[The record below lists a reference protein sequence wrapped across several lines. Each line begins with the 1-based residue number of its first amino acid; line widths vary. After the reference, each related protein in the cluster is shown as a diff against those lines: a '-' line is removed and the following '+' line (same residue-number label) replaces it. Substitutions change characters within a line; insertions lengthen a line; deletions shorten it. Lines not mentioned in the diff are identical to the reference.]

1 MPPEKT
7 GNLTEF
13 EKGQIVAL
21 KEKCLSFSEIGKIL
35 SRPRS
40 TVLSFYNRFQKRG
53 DVKNLPMPG
62 RHKII
67 DTRTHRRLV
76 RESKKARRLPLSELR
91 NEVAPHASVKTI
103 NRALASV
110 NIKKWRARKRAFL
123 KDEHAVKKL
132 AWAKK
137 YNDWTQEDFEG
148 VCNRLLGG
156 GGINR
161 VTILSLYQSAVYN
174 ETKYRRLRLSCC
186 NKLLTI
192 SQLPSSS

>member
-13 EKGQIVAL
+13 EKRQVVAL
-21 KEKCLSFSEIGKIL
+21 KEKCLFSEIGKIL
-35 SRPRS
+35 SCPKS
-40 TVLSFYNRFQKRG
+40 TVLSFYNQFQKRG

-76 RESKKARRLPLSELR
+76 RESKKARRLPLSEFP

-103 NRALASV
+103 KRALASA

-123 KDEHAVKKL
+123 KDEHAVKRL

-148 VCNRLLGG
+148 VMIFSDECMVEKSKDPKGIGCSEQLRKSGIKTAFMGLQKDLG
-156 GGINR
+156 
-161 VTILSLYQSAVYN
+161 
-174 ETKYRRLRLSCC
+174 
-186 NKLLTI
+186 
-192 SQLPSSS
+192 

>member
-21 KEKCLSFSEIGKIL
+21 KEKSLSFSEIGKIL
-35 SRPRS
+35 SRPKS
-40 TVLSFYNRFQKRG
+40 TVLSFYNWFQKRG

-67 DTRTHRRLV
+67 DTRTHHRLV
-76 RESKKARRLPLSELR
+76 RESKKAHRLPLSELR

-103 NRALASV
+103 KRALVSV
-110 NIKKWRARKRAFL
+110 NIIKKWRARKRAFL
-123 KDEHAVKKL
+123 KDEHAVKRL

-137 YNDWTQEDFEG
+137 YKDWTQEEFQG
-148 VCNRLLGG
+148 VIFSDECMVEKSKDPK
-156 GGINR
+156 GIWVFSTPEEKWHKDCIHG
-161 VTILSLYQSAVYN
+161 VTKGPRI
-174 ETKYRRLRLSCC
+174 
-186 NKLLTI
+186 KLMVWACI
-192 SQLPSSS
+192 